1 MNAVHFV
8 LAMAWR
14 ESRAAGRKLALL
26 TAAISIGVGA
36 LVAID
41 SFTDNLERSVDE
53 QSRGLMGADLSV
65 STRTKPT
72 TTLERLLDSLT
83 AAIGVDRLAD
93 RADVTSFSA
102 MGYVT
107 RTAGARLVQVSAIR
121 GSFPF
126 YGEIRTEPAGVWSRL
141 PEARQAYV
149 DPSLLTLL
157 GAHHGD
163 TLALGESR
171 FVIAGTVLNYPGD
184 VGIRAALGPRVFI
197 PGQYLEET
205 RLLGFGSRAEFE
217 FFFRLSSGADPKA
230 IAKRF
235 RPLFAPEHARLR
247 TVEEDQRDLKTF
259 FEQLGRYLGL
269 AALVALLL
277 GGIGVGSAVQVFIKQ
292 KRETVAV
299 LRCLGA
305 SSRRVFA
312 VYLLQAAGM
321 GLLGS
326 TIGVLFGIALQL
338 ALPAVLGDFLPLD
351 VRVSPSVR
359 AVFTGLGVGLWVS
372 TVFALLPLL
381 AIRQIAPLA
390 VLRRPFEEESQP
402 TPRDA
407 WHWFAA
413 IGLVVSVIG
422 LAILQVGDFR
432 RGAAFSA
439 GVGGALLILW
449 LAARGLIRGLRRRF
463 PRGLPYVWRQ
473 GLANLYRPSNQTVAV
488 VLALG
493 FGGFLLCT
501 LAVIQHNLLRSLNF
515 ESGVGRP
522 NLVFF
527 DIQPDQHRRLD
538 SLLGASGLHVRAPVP
553 IVPMRIISVK
563 GRLTKDIMADTAN
576 TTAPGERRGR
586 DGGPQIGRWALRR
599 EYRSTYRD
607 TTVASE
613 KLIAGRWLADLE
625 PGRQA
630 DSGAVP
636 ISIEVSVAAEL
647 GVTLG
652 DEIVWDVQGV
662 QIRSRVTSMREVNW
676 ARFEPNFY
684 VVFPTSALQD
694 APKTLVT
701 LTRVDDPIEL
711 GRVQRRVAELF
722 PNITSID
729 MSFVQRTVERIIGRV
744 SLAIRFMALFT
755 LATGAVVLIGAV
767 ATSRYQRLREA
778 VLLRTLGATRGQVV
792 RVLISEYAAL
802 GGLASVVAVG
812 LSTVAGWALMK
823 WVFEIRFT
831 LPFPQLFG
839 LTLGLIALTVT
850 VGLWNSTEI
859 FRKAPL
865 EVLREE

>member
-1 MNAVHFV
+1 MNAFRFV

-14 ESRAAGRKLALL
+14 EGRAAGRRLALL

-53 QSRGLMGADLSV
+53 QSRSLMGADLSV
-65 STRTKPT
+65 ATRTKPT
-72 TTLERLLDSLT
+72 PALALLLDSLT
-83 AAIGVDRLAD
+83 LATGADPRAD
-93 RADVTSFSA
+93 RAAVTNFSA
-102 MGYVT
+102 MAYVT
-107 RTAGARLVQVSAIR
+107 RTAGARLVQVSAID
-121 GSFPF
+121 GGFPF
-126 YGEIRTEPAGVWSRL
+126 YGEIRTDPAGVWPRL
-141 PEARQAYV
+141 QDAREAYV

-157 GAHHGD
+157 AAQHGD

-171 FVIAGTVLNYPGD
+171 FVIAATVLNYPGD
-184 VGIRAALGPRVFI
+184 VGLRAAFGPRVFI
-197 PGQYLEET
+197 PGRYLEET
-205 RLLGFGSRAEFE
+205 HLLGFGSRAEFE
-217 FFFRLSSGADPKA
+217 YFFRLPPRADPKG

-235 RPLFAPEHARLR
+235 RPLLAPEHARLR

-259 FEQLGRYLGL
+259 LEQLGRYLGL
-269 AALVALLL
+269 AALIALLL
-277 GGIGVGSAVQVFIKQ
+277 GGIGVGSAVQVFMKQ

-305 SSRRVFA
+305 SSRRIFA

-326 TIGVLFGIALQL
+326 AVGVLLGALLQL

-351 VRVSPSVR
+351 IRVSPSPR
-359 AVFTGLGVGLWVS
+359 AVLTGLGVGLWVS
-372 TVFALLPLL
+372 TIFALLPLL
-381 AIRQIAPLA
+381 AIRQITPLA
-390 VLRRPFEEESQP
+390 VLRRPFEEAAEP
-402 TPRDA
+402 APRDS
-407 WHWFAA
+407 WHWVAA
-413 IGLVVSVIG
+413 AGLVVSVVG
-422 LAILQVGDFR
+422 LAILQVHDLR
-432 RGAAFSA
+432 RGAQFSA
-439 GVGGALLILW
+439 GVGAALVVLW
-449 LAARGLIRGLRRRF
+449 LAARGVIGGLRRRF
-463 PRGLPYVWRQ
+463 PTGLPYVWRQ
-473 GLANLYRPSNQTVAV
+473 GLANLYRPANQTVAV

-501 LAVIQHNLLRSLNF
+501 LAIIQHNLLRSLNF

-527 DIQPDQHRRLD
+527 DIQPDQHPRLD
-538 SLLGASGLHVRAPVP
+538 SLLTASGLHVRAPVP
-553 IVPMRIISVK
+553 IVPMRILSVK
-563 GRLTKDIMADTAN
+563 GRLTKDILADTAY
-576 TTAPGERRGR
+576 AAKGERRGR
-586 DGGPQIGRWALRR
+586 GGGQPAGRWAFRR

-613 KLIAGRWLADLE
+613 KLVAGKWMEGAVAGG
-625 PGRQA
+625 PA
-630 DSGAVP
+630 DSAAVP
-636 ISIEVSVAAEL
+636 ISIEVSVASEL

-662 QIRSRVTSMREVNW
+662 PIRSRITSMREVNW

-684 VVFPTSALQD
+684 VVFPTSALRD
-694 APKTLVT
+694 APRTLVT
-701 LTRVDDPIEL
+701 LTRVDDPAAL

-722 PNITSID
+722 PNVTSID
-729 MSFVQRTVERIIGRV
+729 MSFVQHTVERIIGRV
-744 SLAIRFMALFT
+744 TLAIRFMALFT

-778 VLLRTLGATRGQVV
+778 VLLRTLGATRAQVV
-792 RVLISEYAAL
+792 RVLVSEYAAL
-802 GGLASVVAVG
+802 GALASIVAVG
-812 LSTVAGWALMK
+812 LSTLAGWALMK

-831 LPFPQLFG
+831 LPLPQLLG